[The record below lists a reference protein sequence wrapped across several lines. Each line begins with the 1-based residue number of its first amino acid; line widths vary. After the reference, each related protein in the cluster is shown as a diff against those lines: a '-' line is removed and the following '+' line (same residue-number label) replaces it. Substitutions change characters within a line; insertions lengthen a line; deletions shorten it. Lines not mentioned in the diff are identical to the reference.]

1 MISIAAAASSTTVT
15 VQRPCYTAVTFR
27 RDEGGDLVWLYGTA
41 SMIAPLAANYFAFH
55 GFSYPG
61 GHMELAQMTYR
72 IDGALTP
79 LPEAIPVRSGRHHRT
94 TVINSGGGRGG
105 NSDND
110 NYERNKSRRIK
121 DISKQSGFGRAGIR
135 SSSGAS

>member
-1 MISIAAAASSTTVT
+1 M
-15 VQRPCYTAVTFR
+15 TFR

-72 IDGALTP
+72 IDGTLTP